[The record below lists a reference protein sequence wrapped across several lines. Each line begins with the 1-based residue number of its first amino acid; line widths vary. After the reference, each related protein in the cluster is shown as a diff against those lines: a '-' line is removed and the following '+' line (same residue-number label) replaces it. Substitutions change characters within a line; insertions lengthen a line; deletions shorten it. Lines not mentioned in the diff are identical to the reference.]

1 MTTFI
6 LDGWLLLWRLQ
17 LERAY
22 ETFILDG
29 WWLLWRLQ
37 LERAYDNFHIGWVVA
52 IMGAPAREGV

>member
-22 ETFILDG
+22 
-29 WWLLWRLQ
+29 
-37 LERAYDNFHIGWVVA
+37 DNFHIGWEVA
-52 IMGAPAREGV
+52 IMEAPAREGV

>member
-6 LDGWLLLWRLQ
+6 LDGWL
-17 LERAY
+17 
-22 ETFILDG
+22 
-29 WWLLWRLQ
+29 LLWRLQ